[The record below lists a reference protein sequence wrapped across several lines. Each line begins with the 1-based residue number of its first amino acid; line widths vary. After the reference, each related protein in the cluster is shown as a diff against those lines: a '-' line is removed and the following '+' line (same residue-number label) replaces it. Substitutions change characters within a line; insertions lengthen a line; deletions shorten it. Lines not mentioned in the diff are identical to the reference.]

1 MGYDYFKNRYPKSAS
16 EDSLFKLEASG
27 RGTDTLLPVRVGYEH
42 FLYKNAAFLYGE
54 AGVAVL
60 HRPTRYHRS
69 DFTKNLFTYAF
80 GFGYRLSVHEKQ
92 VIQLSIHYNY
102 NRLFENRNLNYFSV
116 RAAYGFIWNQGKSRG
131 SVPH

>member
-1 MGYDYFKNRYPKSAS
+1 VGYDYFKNRYPKSAS

-69 DFTKNLFTYAF
+69 DFTKNLW
-80 GFGYRLSVHEKQ
+80 L
-92 VIQLSIHYNY
+92 
-102 NRLFENRNLNYFSV
+102 
-116 RAAYGFIWNQGKSRG
+116 W
-131 SVPH
+131 VPVKCAREASNTTVYPL